1 MVNYNS
7 LDVAAK
13 HNFKKQLSEC
23 AQAIGGKNYFLQ
35 LLEAIRDTRPHPL
48 MAKDSKF
55 SFSQGTIKWKKVIF
69 KDKVHLLI
77 KILKDNRNTGNLMP
91 KKKDKGYKTV
101 LNLLRTLGPME
112 FEIRPKNSK
121 DGEGFILHPF
131 DMVDKNTTLLNYMFA
146 AVFFLPLHIVKNAL
160 SGPVKKKDRS

>member
-1 MVNYNS
+1 MVYYNS
-7 LDVAAK
+7 LDKAAK

-23 AQAIGGKNYFLQ
+23 AQAFGGKNYFLQ

-77 KILKDNRNTGNLMP
+77 KLLGENQTNGNLMP
-91 KKKDKGYKTV
+91 KKGDKGFKTV
-101 LNLLRTLGPME
+101 MNLLRTLGPMK
-112 FEIRPKNSK
+112 FEVNPKNK
-121 DGEGFILHPF
+121 VNGDGFILHPF
-131 DMVDKNTTLLNYMFA
+131 DRIDNKTTQLNYIFD
-146 AVFFLPLHIVKNAL
+146 AVFFMPMYV
-160 SGPVKKKDRS
+160 VKKALTGSGEKKKRS

>member
-1 MVNYNS
+1 MLAC
-7 LDVAAK
+7 LDLEGVLLPEIWIAFAEK
-13 HNFKKQLSEC
+13 TGIEQLRLTTRDISE
-23 AQAIGGKNYFLQ
+23 YD
-35 LLEAIRDTRPHPL
+35 EL
-48 MAKDSKF
+48 M
-55 SFSQGTIKWKKVIF
+55 QGR
-69 KDKVHLLI
+69 L

-91 KKKDKGYKTV
+91 KKKEKGYKTV

-131 DMVDKNTTLLNYMFA
+131 DMVDKNTTLLNYMFD

-160 SGPVKKKDRS
+160 ISPVKKKDRS

>member
-1 MVNYNS
+1 MFDYNS
-7 LDVAAK
+7 LDEMAK
-13 HNFKKQLSEC
+13 RDFKKHLEEC
-23 AQAIGGKNYFLQ
+23 AKAIGGKNYFLQ
-35 LLEAIRDTRPHPL
+35 LVESIRDTRPHPL
-48 MAKDSKF
+48 MAKNARF
-55 SFSQGTIKWKKVIF
+55 QFSQGNVKWQKVIY

-131 DMVDKNTTLLNYMFA
+131 DMVDKNTTLLNYMFD

-160 SGPVKKKDRS
+160 ISPVKKKDRS